1 MSRLTQMIEYL
12 NADKHPTKDDIK
24 EKYYSF
30 CPNEISKKVRKKYRN
45 KIKNESNKQKW
56 KQKI

>member
-45 KIKNESNKQKW
+45 KIKNESNK
-56 KQKI
+56 

>member
-30 CPNEISKKVRKKYRN
+30 YPNEISKTVRRKYRN
-45 KIKNESNKQKW
+45 KIKNESNN
-56 KQKI
+56 